1 MARDVLMERRV
12 AQAGAL
18 QARSTAVDTVLGSL
32 LHNRTVAPKMLAL
45 LHARSR
51 ASAPNLWRFM
61 SLWVHRYI
69 LRPPS
74 LKRARKSQV
83 EARGEGRVGGPRA
96 DTARVRSV

>member
-69 LRPPS
+69 LRPLS

-83 EARGEGRVGGPRA
+83 EARGEGRG
-96 DTARVRSV
+96 